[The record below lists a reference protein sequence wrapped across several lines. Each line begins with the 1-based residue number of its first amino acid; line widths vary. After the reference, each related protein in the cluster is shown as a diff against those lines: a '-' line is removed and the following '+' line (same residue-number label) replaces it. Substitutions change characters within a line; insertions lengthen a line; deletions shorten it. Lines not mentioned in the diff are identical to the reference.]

1 MGIVITVTSGKG
13 GVGKSTAV
21 GNLSVGLANRGKKV
35 VAIDFDIGLR
45 NLDMILGLENRI
57 VYDVIDVMEGKCNL
71 NQALINDKRAKSLY
85 FLPASQNKDKNILDK
100 EKVKVLI
107 EELKQNFDFI
117 IIDSPAGIEG
127 GFEHAIFWA
136 DRALIVVTPEVSSVR
151 DADRVIGIIDA
162 KSEKA
167 REGKE
172 VGTYFDSTP
181 VRHLSSR
188 QHWIMY
194 RSMPKGKIIVD
205 DGARLALVNKH
216 TSLLPKGIVN
226 VEGNFLMSQIVDIVD
241 CNNDLIARGIANY
254 SSDEI
259 RLIKGLNS
267 SEIETV
273 LHYKDYDE
281 VVHANNLVLVK
292 EVNK

>member
-71 NQALINDKRAKSLY
+71 NQALINDKKAKSLY

-100 EKVKVLI
+100 DKVKLLI

-162 KSEKA
+162 KSDKA

-172 VGTYFDSTP
+172 VGKY
-181 VRHLSSR
+181 L
-188 QHWIMY
+188 
-194 RSMPKGKIIVD
+194 IIN
-205 DGARLALVNKH
+205 RIK
-216 TSLLPKGIVN
+216 
-226 VEGNFLMSQIVDIVD
+226 Q
-241 CNNDLIARGIANY
+241 DLIKKGDMM
-254 SSDEI
+254 SSDDVLTILGIPLIGLVPEDEKI
-259 RLIKGLNS
+259 VAATNSGEPVIYNKKTKSAKAYERISDRILGKDVPFVLENDSFFSRLFK
-267 SEIETV
+267 
-273 LHYKDYDE
+273 
-281 VVHANNLVLVK
+281 
-292 EVNK
+292 